1 MRGTLWV
8 VRGRADRTGIIPA
21 HAGNTDSVSS
31 PMREAWDHPRACGEH
46 LLMMSASCFRQGSSP
61 RMRGTP
67 VHRVIK
73 FAERGI
79 IPAHAG
85 NTPCATSLTC
95 ETRDHP
101 RACGEHP
108 VQNSTAFANG
118 GSSTRMRGTRINPRA
133 ITKLRGIIPAHAG
146 NTFKDGDIE
155 LWYWDHP
162 RACGEH
168 IPLVSGV
175 LSTAGSSP
183 RMRGTRSG
191 AGIHVA
197 PHGIIPAHAGNT
209 SDGNEY
215 EAEGEDHP
223 RACGE
228 HIESHFATS
237 FE

>member
-1 MRGTLWV
+1 MGGPRKSRPNG
-8 VRGRADRTGIIPA
+8 
-21 HAGNTDSVSS
+21 
-31 PMREAWDHPRACGEH
+31 DHPRACGEH

-183 RMRGTRSG
+183 RMRGTPPTAMSTKPKAR
-191 AGIHVA
+191 
-197 PHGIIPAHAGNT
+197 IIPAHAGNT
-209 SDGNEY
+209 LSLISPRPSSR
-215 EAEGEDHP
+215 DHP

-228 HIESHFATS
+228 HLSVPIGVGGSWGSSPRMRGTPKKSSWA
-237 FE
+237 